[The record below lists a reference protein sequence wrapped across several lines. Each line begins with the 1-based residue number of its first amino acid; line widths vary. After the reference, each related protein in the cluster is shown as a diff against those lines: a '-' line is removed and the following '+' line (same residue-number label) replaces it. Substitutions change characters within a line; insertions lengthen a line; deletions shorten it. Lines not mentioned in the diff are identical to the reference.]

1 MLQATASGLSLQT
14 PAGHFGGKHLALAE
28 ISLWPSLS
36 SGWLGAVP
44 PDALLVQWCYQAKRA
59 GETRG
64 EWALQSSQL
73 CLHLLQSWLGLH
85 IAWTQA
91 KRRPPAENQQLVCQ
105 VLGCRSMQSAN
116 QISLVAAWTFLGNL
130 VLNTLI
136 IIFFPVS
143 LSPPD
148 WQNGSGFSSPCST
161 KPSDLFSAAAFPAQ
175 QLVRAE
181 PMRVG
186 AHARDRGVQC
196 LDGVVQQLKSCLWYR
211 KYESQKL
218 FKGFPSQTLEH
229 ILFPLK
235 YSWLKTPD
243 SVIY

>member
-44 PDALLVQWCYQAKRA
+44 PDALLVQRCYQAKRA

-91 KRRPPAENQQLVCQ
+91 RRRPPAENQQLVCQ
-105 VLGCRSMQSAN
+105 VLGCRSIQSAN

-130 VLNTLI
+130 VLNTPI
-136 IIFFPVS
+136 IIFFPDLICQPESSRLAEWLRLQQPIQHQTLRS
-143 LSPPD
+143 L
-148 WQNGSGFSSPCST
+148 FSSSFPCTATRASWTHACGST
-161 KPSDLFSAAAFPAQ
+161 CTGQRCATLGWCGPTAEVM
-175 QLVRAE
+175 LV
-181 PMRVG
+181 VS
-186 AHARDRGVQC
+186 QI
-196 LDGVVQQLKSCLWYR
+196 W
-211 KYESQKL
+211 ES
-218 FKGFPSQTLEH
+218 
-229 ILFPLK
+229 
-235 YSWLKTPD
+235 KT
-243 SVIY
+243 V